1 MSKDHGNVISVYV
14 YGLHADI
21 YSVLCI
27 CKIHFISRHTTI
39 AGKGLIELMETAQ
52 LKHFLFGTHFSS
64 MNSKCIYQHGTLR
77 KVLCILPMYM
87 VYLVH
92 AFATQ

>member
-1 MSKDHGNVISVYV
+1 MGMLY
-14 YGLHADI
+14 LHADI

-39 AGKGLIELMETAQ
+39 AGKGLIELM
-52 LKHFLFGTHFSS
+52 FGTPFSS
-64 MNSKCIYQHGTLR
+64 MDSKSIYQHGALR

-87 VYLVH
+87 VYFKFVH
-92 AFATQ
+92 EFATQ